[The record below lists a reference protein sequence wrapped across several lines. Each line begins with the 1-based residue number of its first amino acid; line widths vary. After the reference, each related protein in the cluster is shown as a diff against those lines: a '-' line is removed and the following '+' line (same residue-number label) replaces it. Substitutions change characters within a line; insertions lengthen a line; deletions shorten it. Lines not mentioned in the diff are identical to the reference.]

1 MTFYRPPLQKI
12 IDRDT
17 SDFEYELGTQAARL
31 PHTPER
37 AFVRAHAGAV
47 HGLYGKLDHTAKNAF
62 PQTAEDAQLVRWA
75 SFFGVAQKPARAARG
90 KILISG
96 TAGTLIDSAEARWR
110 RADGTL
116 YRILADHTKTVADF
130 DAVDA
135 VAVEPG
141 AGGNCTSGTTVSLT
155 SPISG
160 INTVATVGVDGMVGG
175 VEVESYNELRTRL
188 LERLANPPSGGGVG
202 SYVAWAKEIEGV
214 TRVWEFGKIPKL
226 GHVTVLFMR
235 DTDSDPFPDALEIS
249 EVESK
254 ILEYAPGHL
263 AGLHVQAPI
272 NKPLI
277 LEILLTPNTA
287 EVKAAVIKSIQ
298 DMLARKAA
306 PPSVDGVTF
315 YRSWIAEAI
324 SQAAGEVDHKLNIPT
339 GDITLNQFELLTLLD
354 PGAQI
359 TWV

>member
-202 SYVAWAKEIEGV
+202 SYVAWAKEVEGV
-214 TRVWEFGKIPKL
+214 TRVWEFGKVPKL

-235 DTDSDPFPDALEIS
+235 DTDSDPFPDALEIT

-254 ILEYAPGHL
+254 ILEYAPLHL
-263 AGLHVQAPI
+263 AGLHVDKPI
-272 NKPLI
+272 NKPLV
-277 LEILLTPNTA
+277 LEILLTPNSP
-287 EVKAAVIKSIQ
+287 EVQDAVVKSVQ
-298 DMLARKAA
+298 DMLARKSA
-306 PPSVDGVTF
+306 PPSIDGVTF
-315 YRSWIAEAI
+315 YRSWISEAI
-324 SQAAGEVDHKLNIPT
+324 SAAAGEVDHKLNIPT
-339 GDITLNQFELLTLLD
+339 GDITLNQFELLTLS
-354 PGAQI
+354 AVAV
-359 TWV
+359 TFV